1 MEVADIFRRYGDAY
15 REDNTGHLSL
25 GQLKVMGAVRSCRT
39 AALGGH
45 VERCGDC
52 GHSKIAY
59 NSCRNRHCPKCQAGA
74 AHEWLGARQA
84 DLLPVEYFHIVFT
97 LPAPI
102 RSIAYQNKAVVY
114 AILFEAAAE
123 TLRTIAADK
132 KHLGAQI
139 GMTMV
144 LHTWGQTLTHRSLY
158 RARWRAIA
166 RRGKMALL

>member
-1 MEVADIFRRYGDAY
+1 MPRPVLEVADILRRHGDVY
-15 REDNTGHLSL
+15 REHNAKHLSR

-74 AHEWLGARQA
+74 AQEWLDARQA

-102 RSIAYQNKAVVY
+102 GSI
-114 AILFEAAAE
+114 
-123 TLRTIAADK
+123 D
-132 KHLGAQI
+132 HG
-139 GMTMV
+139 
-144 LHTWGQTLTHRSLY
+144 SL
-158 RARWRAIA
+158 
-166 RRGKMALL
+166 

>member
-1 MEVADIFRRYGDAY
+1 MPRPVLEVADILRRHGDVY
-15 REDNTGHLSL
+15 REHNAKHLSR

-39 AALGGH
+39 AAAGGH

-74 AHEWLGARQA
+74 AQEWLDARQA

-102 RSIAYQNKAVVY
+102 GSI
-114 AILFEAAAE
+114 
-123 TLRTIAADK
+123 D
-132 KHLGAQI
+132 HG
-139 GMTMV
+139 
-144 LHTWGQTLTHRSLY
+144 SL
-158 RARWRAIA
+158 
-166 RRGKMALL
+166 